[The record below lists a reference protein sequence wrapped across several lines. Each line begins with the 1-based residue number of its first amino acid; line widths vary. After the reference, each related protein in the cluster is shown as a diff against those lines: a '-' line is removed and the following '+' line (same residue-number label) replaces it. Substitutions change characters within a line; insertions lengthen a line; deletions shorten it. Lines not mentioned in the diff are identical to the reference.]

1 MSIRWGKQVGDLA
14 QAARAAEEG
23 FDYVEAVGSL
33 VADMSGQELLQL
45 KERVAADGLPFTAC
59 AVPLPAEV
67 RVTERG
73 FNLYAWMEH
82 LKRTTHR
89 MADLGCKKLLWSDG
103 RARVLPVEGEL
114 AGLKEQVLQF
124 LFLLCEVA
132 ANYQITVLVEPLDPR
147 RTNFLNSMQ
156 EVGEFLPRVGK
167 QNLSSLISLRELEP
181 IGLPIARL
189 ADHRGLLQ
197 YVHIENPRAHEGA
210 RVCPRP
216 SDGCD
221 YRPFLRALKATGYN
235 GEIGL
240 PSDAD
245 AAALAY
251 CRQLWE
257 QA

>member
-1 MSIRWGKQVGDLA
+1 MSIRWGKQVGELSQVV
-14 QAARAAEEG
+14 QAAAEG
-23 FDYVEAVGSL
+23 FDFVQPVGSL
-33 VADMSGQELLQL
+33 VADMSGEQLLQH
-45 KERVAADGLPFTAC
+45 KERVAAEGLPFAAC

-67 RVTERG
+67 HVTQRG

-114 AGLKEQVLQF
+114 TGLKEQVLQF
-124 LFLLCEVA
+124 LFMLCEVA
-132 ANYQITVLVEPLDPR
+132 ANFQITVLVEPLGPR
-147 RTNFLNSMQ
+147 RTNLLNSMQ

-167 QNLSSLISLRELEP
+167 QNLASLISLRELEP
-181 IGLPIARL
+181 IGLPLARL
-189 ADHRGLLQ
+189 VDHRALIQ
-197 YVHIENPRAHEGA
+197 YVHMENPQSHEGS
-210 RVCPRP
+210 RVSPRP

-221 YRPFLRALKATGYN
+221 YRPFLRALKAMGYS

-240 PSDAD
+240 PSDSD

-257 QA
+257 QT

>member
-1 MSIRWGKQVGDLA
+1 MSIRWGKQVGELSQVV
-14 QAARAAEEG
+14 QAAAEG
-23 FDYVEAVGSL
+23 FEFVEAIGSL
-33 VADMSGQELLQL
+33 VADMSGEQFLLH
-45 KERVAADGLPFTAC
+45 KERVAAEGLPFTAC

-67 RVTERG
+67 RVTQRG

-82 LKRTTHR
+82 LKRTTQR
-89 MADLGCKKLLWSDG
+89 MADLGCKRLLWSDG
-103 RARVLPVEGEL
+103 RARVFPVEGEL
-114 AGLKEQVLQF
+114 TGLKEQVLQF
-124 LFLLCEVA
+124 LFMLCEVA
-132 ANYQITVLVEPLDPR
+132 ANFQITVLVEPLGPR

-189 ADHRGLLQ
+189 ADYRDLID
-197 YVHIENPRAHEGA
+197 YVHMENPRAQEGS

-221 YRPFLRALKATGYN
+221 YRPFLHALKDMGYS

-240 PSDAD
+240 PSDAND
-245 AAALAY
+245 AALAY

>member
-1 MSIRWGKQVGDLA
+1 MSIRWGKQVGELSQVV
-14 QAARAAEEG
+14 QAAAEG
-23 FDYVEAVGSL
+23 FDFVEAVGSF
-33 VADMSGQELLQL
+33 VADMSGEQFLGH
-45 KERVAADGLPFTAC
+45 KERVATEGLPFTAC

-67 RVTERG
+67 RVTQRG
-73 FNLYAWMEH
+73 FNLYAWIEN

-89 MADLGCKKLLWSDG
+89 MADLGCRKLLWSDG

-114 AGLKEQVLQF
+114 TGLKEQVLQF
-124 LFLLCEVA
+124 LFMLCEVA
-132 ANYQITVLVEPLDPR
+132 ANFQITVLVEPLGPR

-156 EVGEFLPRVGK
+156 EVGEFLQRVGK

-181 IGLPIARL
+181 IGLPLTRL
-189 ADHRGLLQ
+189 ADHRDLIHH
-197 YVHIENPRAHEGA
+197 VHMENPQSHEGA

-216 SDGCD
+216 ADGCD
-221 YRPFLRALKATGYN
+221 YRPFLRALKDLGFS

-251 CRQLWE
+251 CRQLWD